1 MNDPKIFF
9 QSSMPRVGST
19 IFQNLIGQ
27 NPNFYVSPTSAL
39 SNFIQGSTVNF
50 IQDQNFRN
58 LPDLEK
64 TKKAYYNFCRGGI
77 LEYYKTFSSKP
88 FILDKGRGWL
98 YDLNLLSKIFPNP
111 KVIVLVR
118 DLRDVVASHE
128 KIYIKDPTTKYA
140 WSDFVEKYRDVNIED
155 RYKIYFDY
163 TSLGV
168 YLKFLYSIITSI
180 TPNNIHFVRF
190 EDLCTQ
196 PTKILR
202 NIYNYLE
209 IPYYDHNFSSIDQIT
224 TENDNDHLFGLHKIS
239 TQLKLPDTTH
249 QQILPQHI
257 SDKIYGQY
265 KWYFDYFKY
274 SY

>member
-19 IFQNLIGQ
+19 IFQNLMGQ
-27 NPNFYVSPTSAL
+27 NPNFYVSPTSPIP
-39 SNFIQGSTVNF
+39 SFIEDSSIRF
-50 IQDQNFRN
+50 IRHADFRS
-58 LPDLEK
+58 LPDFQK

-88 FILDKGRGWL
+88 IILEKGRGWIYNL
-98 YDLNLLSKIFPNP
+98 SLLSKIFPNP

-128 KIYIKDPTTKYA
+128 KIYMKDPITRYGLDA
-140 WSDFVEKYRDVNIED
+140 FVDTQHNMIIDERYKFYFESTSLEKY
-155 RYKIYFDY
+155 
-163 TSLGV
+163 
-168 YLKFLYSIITSI
+168 LKALYDIITSV

-196 PTKILR
+196 PTEILR
-202 NIYNYLE
+202 GIYNYLE
-209 IPYYDHNFSSIDQIT
+209 IPYYTHNFSSIDQIT
-224 TENDNDHLFGLHKIS
+224 IENDSDRLFGIHKIS
-239 TQLKLPDTTH
+239 PQLKLPDITY

-257 SDKIYGQY
+257 SNKIYKQY